1 MPHVACQTTAAR
13 KSDFHP
19 AFLHSVAET
28 AYPLESDDGADGCVY
43 ALGSGR
49 KLSTALAAA
58 TSSRRMQCPPV
69 LCPVSMLRS

>member
-1 MPHVACQTTAAR
+1 MSSVAGQTTAAR

-43 ALGSGR
+43 ALGGGR

-58 TSSRRMQCPPV
+58 TSSRRMQFPPV
-69 LCPVSMLRS
+69 RCPVSTLRS